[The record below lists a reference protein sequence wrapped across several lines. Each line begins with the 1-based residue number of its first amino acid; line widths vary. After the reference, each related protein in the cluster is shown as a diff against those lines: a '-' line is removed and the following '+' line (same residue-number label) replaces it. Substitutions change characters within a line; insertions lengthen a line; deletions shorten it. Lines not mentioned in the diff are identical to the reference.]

1 MGGKRRINGRRQG
14 GPWHSFEQD
23 SLHSRFSHS
32 DAHSDSPAETS
43 DSEQMRWNVQSG
55 RRGGPTGAVPLQWF
69 TGQCWFDRLGGLC
82 NFASVSAFDAL
93 PLGRE
98 IQGPSS
104 RSRPLVDP
112 VKEQAQPFPPPGPC
126 TRVFLP
132 PPRSPSKKSSTFFPP
147 PPPVV
152 VVVVFLLLF
161 LPTTSCILNLPFQWL
176 GKPCG
181 GLLMWNSG
189 GLLLRG
195 QWEFHV
201 WCGDRKMVQEMVLMV
216 QGATVQERLRN
227 LWMPQPVKVHGSP
240 SF

>member
-1 MGGKRRINGRRQG
+1 MAVMQFDGGGKRRINGRRQG

-23 SLHSRFSHS
+23 SLHSRSLTPTLTQTLPQRQR
-32 DAHSDSPAETS
+32 ANEMERPEW
-43 DSEQMRWNVQSG
+43 QK
-55 RRGGPTGAVPLQWF
+55 GGPTGAVPLQWF
-69 TGQCWFDRLGGLC
+69 TGQCWFNRLGGLC

-132 PPRSPSKKSSTFFPP
+132 PLPSKKSSTFFP

-161 LPTTSCILNLPFQWL
+161 LPTTSCIINLPFQWL

-181 GLLMWNSG
+181 GLLM
-189 GLLLRG
+189 
-195 QWEFHV
+195 
-201 WCGDRKMVQEMVLMV
+201 
-216 QGATVQERLRN
+216 
-227 LWMPQPVKVHGSP
+227 
-240 SF
+240 